1 MKSRCLLIIGMFILL
16 SCEKLSDTE
25 ILKFY
30 GDAYEDIGYSIA
42 GSESG
47 YMIAGQFNRI
57 SRSDGRIVKN
67 LKKLAVIE
75 TGYDGKEI
83 RKDTA
88 VNNLESCATRII
100 SPGDGSSVA
109 AGYAVDAL
117 SGQKDIYVV
126 KFAPK
131 GEGCTEK
138 VLRIEGNQYA
148 NDIVK
153 INGGYIVLG
162 TTDAEDTS
170 IETGNAKGKKNIFLL
185 SLNDNLE
192 VITSRQWGFK
202 GNDEAVTMKADANG
216 YVIVGTTDLYE
227 SSTGTDVFILPLN
240 ENLEN
245 LNPQGARYFQIPGQQ
260 SAADLEVTNDG
271 YLIAGNTIVN
281 GSSAGYIWKITGG
294 ILGSVEHHLIVF
306 EKTFTINALCSYKKN
321 SFLIAGQYGLPESG
335 SMLIFETDMLGYPV
349 EGNRKIAGGTGNQ
362 VAYDVLA
369 DGEDIIAVGKNSYDN
384 NSMIAFLKFRF

>member
-1 MKSRCLLIIGMFILL
+1 MKARCIFIIGLLILL
-16 SCEKLSDTE
+16 SCEKAIDSE

-30 GDAYEDIGYSIA
+30 GDAYEDIGYSVA
-42 GSESG
+42 RTESG
-47 YMIAGQFNRI
+47 YLLAGQFTRI
-57 SRSDGRIVKN
+57 SRADGRIVRYV
-67 LKKLAVIE
+67 KKLAVVE
-75 TGYDGKEI
+75 TGQNGLEL

-88 VNNLESCATRII
+88 SGNIESCASRII
-100 SPGDGSSVA
+100 SLEDGSSVA
-109 AGYAVDAL
+109 AGYAVDAT

-126 KFAPK
+126 KFAPQ
-131 GEGCTEK
+131 GEGFTEK
-138 VLRIEGNQYA
+138 IFKIEGNQYA

-153 INGGYIVLG
+153 TQGGYIILG
-162 TTDAEDTS
+162 TSDAEDS
-170 IETGNAKGKKNIFLL
+170 SLETGNAKGKKNIFLL

-202 GNDEAVTMKADANG
+202 GNDEAVAMKADANG

-260 SAADLEVTNDG
+260 SAADMEVTDDG
-271 YLIAGNTIVN
+271 YLIAGNAMVN
-281 GSSAGYIWKITGG
+281 GSSAGYIWKISGG
-294 ILGSVEHHLIVF
+294 ILGNAEHHEIVF
-306 EKTFTINALCSYKKN
+306 EKTFTVNALCSYKKN

-349 EGNRKIAGGTGNQ
+349 EGSRKIAGGTGNQ

-369 DGEDIIAVGKNSYDN
+369 DGDDIIAVGKNSYDN
-384 NSMIAFLKFRF
+384 NSMITFLKFRF